1 MSKFTSIAD
10 KLVNEM
16 GAVTPAIKS
25 ALAMKT
31 ALTGLG
37 KAKKDAEQDPKDKLD
52 PDERQLDGAMKKLT
66 KMAAKKVRKA
76 ASALPLAASTKKKGK
91 VVEAEGDEFVL
102 KKGPDKNKKFKKHRL
117 ADDDKEFKP
126 KKKVAEAEGDELAP
140 APAAAATPP
149 APDAA
154 DVPPPTE
161 TEPLTTEGEV
171 FLVNLAKDCLN
182 TDLETINLND
192 MGIDRALITQDVQP
206 ETAKEI
212 TKVLERIVGEEG
224 IGETFNSKIDALIE
238 NFELSDLRSKLSIE
252 DSKKNDRVVVLVPG
266 SFKPP
271 HKGHYEM
278 VKQYSETYPQG
289 QVQVIISAPS
299 ASSQRR
305 TLHGKGPVITP
316 AAAEEIFK
324 EYIRVG
330 GLSNV
335 AVFVSPHPSPVTA
348 AYETMERL
356 SKDRPGITIILGAS
370 KKDNDW
376 KRWKTAP
383 DWADKN
389 NLDLDIWSPEETA
402 VNVCID
408 AECRPYSAS
417 NIRDNFNDWEK
428 IKDDLPIGVDPKFV
442 KNVFNSL

>member
-1 MSKFTSIAD
+1 MSKFVTKIDEFLGVNKKPTATQSNQADIDSIEKEVEAGTTKD
-10 KLVNEM
+10 PVKKQI
-16 GAVTPAIKS
+16 AR
-25 ALAMKT
+25 LAQQKRKEILKT
-31 ALTGLG
+31 L
-37 KAKKDAEQDPKDKLD
+37 KKKPVV
-52 PDERQLDGAMKKLT
+52 
-66 KMAAKKVRKA
+66 AA
-76 ASALPLAASTKKKGK
+76 TKKKGK
-91 VVEAEGDEFVL
+91 VVEAEGDEFVR
-102 KKGPDKNKKFKKHRL
+102 KKGPDKKFKKHPL

-126 KKKVAEAEGDELAP
+126 KKKVAEAEGDEVAP
-140 APAAAATPP
+140 VPDAAAPPP

-154 DVPPPTE
+154 DVPPPAE

-252 DSKKNDRVVVLVPG
+252 DLKKNDRVVVLVPG

-289 QVQVIISAPS
+289 QVHVLISAPS
-299 ASSQRR
+299 AKSERR
-305 TLHGKGPVITP
+305 TKDGKLITP
-316 AAAEEIFK
+316 AAAKQIF
-324 EYIRVG
+324 ELYSQP
-330 GLSNV
+330 LNNV
-335 AVFVSPHPSPVTA
+335 TISISEFPSPVTA
-348 AYETMERL
+348 AYESLKTL
-356 SKDRPGITIILGAS
+356 DPGTTVILGAS

-376 KRWKTAP
+376 KRWTSAQS
-383 DWADKN
+383 WAEKEGLE
-389 NLDLDIWSPEETA
+389 LDVSDPQETA
-402 VNVCID
+402 VDVVSNV
-408 AECRPYSAS
+408 AGRPYSAS
-417 NIRDNFNDWEK
+417 NIRDNFDNFEQ
-428 IKDDLPIGVDPKFV
+428 IKTDIPEHVSPEQIKAIFD
-442 KNVFNSL
+442 SL